1 MSKKRVFI
9 KTGANRALL
18 EKLLAPYSVEINK
31 DYEDFGYTVLEF
43 LEEDFERQFK
53 SIMWFLRD
61 CEIWLTAVNVI
72 VYIPEKE
79 ESHLFSNFSDMWRS
93 FEYQEM

>member
-1 MSKKRVFI
+1 MGKKQVFI

-79 ESHLFSNFSDMWRS
+79 ESYPFSNFSDMWRS
-93 FEYQEM
+93 FEYQER